1 MDERPP
7 CAAAGLQGAHSLDRP
22 RDNDWALSNLVDAP
36 TRLHNNVTKQGM
48 TPLRLWYGATGSCSA
63 EQCSAVQYGAVQ
75 CSAVHYSVVQDMT
88 LQLELLRRSH
98 LAAAVLPPRACCALG
113 R

>member
-63 EQCSAVQYGAVQ
+63 VQCSAVQ
-75 CSAVHYSVVQDMT
+75 CSAVQDMT